1 MSNQHKRLLIF
12 ICFAL
17 GILYFFNTRDSSTG
31 EQWDNLPIEI
41 SRQISEEQRARLLK
55 EYSTFRSIMNVIA
68 HEHFSVHQTDTLVNG
83 FDLGYFATKV
93 SKQLLS
99 SDEQIVMLF
108 EETIDEILATLDPY
122 TKYFSA
128 SDIESEERERFK
140 SYVIVLDKTIA
151 LFNFDKIDSE
161 ITTRKFQEFL
171 KAVLNEP
178 SSPIQ
183 HIILD
188 VRRNSGGDVNTTY
201 DFIDLLT
208 SQQVIGEIEQRV
220 VGKPEISVKT
230 IEGELP
236 QITDL
241 PITILIS
248 EQTASSAELLAGTLQ
263 QLGRAK
269 IVGKQSKGKA
279 MGQVH
284 KDISHITGGNS
295 HLLITAGKLFYPDGT
310 SYQDVGVVPDIIVN
324 SVEENIEHLE
334 ISRQLTPEQ
343 QVSDST
349 NVAKIVLCTER
360 DIDKS
365 IMVDIYDPIQNR
377 SAKVNAFE
385 KGGLELICAFQHIR

>member
-17 GILYFFNTRDSSTG
+17 GILYFFNTRDSSIG

-41 SRQISEEQRARLLK
+41 SRQISESQKARLIK
-55 EYSTFRSIMNVIA
+55 EYSTFRSIMDVIA
-68 HEHFSVHQTDTLVNG
+68 QEHFSVHQSDTLVNG
-83 FDLGYFATKV
+83 FDLGYFATEL
-93 SKQLLS
+93 SKQSLS

-108 EETIDEILATLDPY
+108 EKTIDEILATLDPY
-122 TKYFSA
+122 TKYFSE

-161 ITTRKFQEFL
+161 ITTHKFQEFL

-188 VRRNSGGDVNTTY
+188 VRRNSGGDVNSTY

-220 VGKPEISVKT
+220 VGKPEVAVKA
-230 IEGELP
+230 IKGKLP

-269 IVGKQSKGKA
+269 IVGKQSIGKA

-284 KDISHITGGNS
+284 KDISHITGSNS
-295 HLLITAGKLFYPDGT
+295 HLFITAGKLYYPDGT
-310 SYQDVGVVPDIIVN
+310 SYQDVGVVPDIDVN
-324 SVEENIEHLE
+324 RVEEIIEPSD

-343 QVSDST
+343 HVSDSINID
-349 NVAKIVLCTER
+349 NVTLCAES

-377 SAKVNAFE
+377 SARANAFK